1 MTGMDG
7 KNYYAV
13 KLDKIMDQKIIS
25 TRGIE
30 NGTYLIGLRVDG
42 KRIQTKKIIIVK

>member
-1 MTGMDG
+1 
-7 KNYYAV
+7 
-13 KLDKIMDQKIIS
+13 MDQKIIS

-30 NGTYLIGLRVDG
+30 NGTYLVELRVDG